1 MRLREHAT
9 VGRCQNRNTDY
20 KGRHTKVS
28 ASSTPASLGIGAA
41 EARAMTREKIELN
54 TNIKIQKGEHTA
66 GKDNSGECLDLHI
79 MWR

>member
-1 MRLREHAT
+1 MSESHHHW
-9 VGRCQNRNTDY
+9 

-79 MWR
+79 LYGGEEGD

>member
-1 MRLREHAT
+1 MGT
-9 VGRCQNRNTDY
+9 CQNRNTDY

-28 ASSTPASLGIGAA
+28 ASLGIGAA
-41 EARAMTREKIELN
+41 EARAMTREKIKLN